1 MKLTQLQYYCE
12 VYRQRNVSRAA
23 EKLNISQPSISA
35 AIKEL
40 EGEFGIALF
49 SREGR
54 GIRSTPEGD
63 IFYEHAQSLLTHAD
77 SFRMKMLDLSQCEE
91 LRFGVP
97 PMIGSLVL
105 PALYGKYQAEQCN
118 CLLRIVEGGRG
129 TLMEGLKNHQIDM
142 ALLPHDT
149 PLPQFDTKLVGTME
163 TMCCVSRVHPLRGNQ
178 SVSVSDLANEPLVLF
193 SDSFFQ
199 TEQILNRFQSAG
211 ISPNVL
217 LQSNQLST
225 ISQMIAGNIAVGFVF
240 NSVASSMHD
249 VVSVPLWPKMNFS
262 VSLAWNPDSPMTP
275 GKRMML
281 DLFSGIQLD

>member
-1 MKLTQLQYYCE
+1 M
-12 VYRQRNVSRAA
+12 
-23 EKLNISQPSISA
+23 
-35 AIKEL
+35 
-40 EGEFGIALF
+40 
-49 SREGR
+49 
-54 GIRSTPEGD
+54 
-63 IFYEHAQSLLTHAD
+63 
-77 SFRMKMLDLSQCEE
+77 
-91 LRFGVP
+91 
-97 PMIGSLVL
+97 
-105 PALYGKYQAEQCN
+105 
-118 CLLRIVEGGRG
+118 
-129 TLMEGLKNHQIDM
+129 
-142 ALLPHDT
+142 
-149 PLPQFDTKLVGTME
+149 
-163 TMCCVSRVHPLRGNQ
+163 
-178 SVSVSDLANEPLVLF
+178 LF

-275 GKRMML
+275 GKKMML

>member
-1 MKLTQLQYYCE
+1 MKLTQLQYFCE

-77 SFRMKMLDLSQCEE
+77 SFRMKMLDLSQREE

-118 CLLRIVEGGRG
+118 CLLRIVEDGRG